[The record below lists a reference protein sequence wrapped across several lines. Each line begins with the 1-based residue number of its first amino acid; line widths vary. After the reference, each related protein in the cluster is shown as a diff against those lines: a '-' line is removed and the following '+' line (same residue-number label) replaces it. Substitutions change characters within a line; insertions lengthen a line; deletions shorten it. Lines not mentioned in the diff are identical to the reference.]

1 MADTIYLKKRLIGKE
16 DINFDTNGTGETAN
30 FTTPDGV
37 EKTLTKLNA
46 SHFPLTAETKNKL
59 NASNVDEALKTL
71 YDKQPSGP
79 MTPDGLFEDTVVEIV
94 SGDNA
99 ETIQGKIDAQKKNL
113 NGYTLTFRFPAS
125 LTQNLYESLVWQDFY
140 NGTIVV
146 TGRTGDSRIM
156 VSDQQDITALFKFY
170 RCLCEVQIDYFS
182 LEHRKSLYG
191 ILAESTTSMIV
202 KECHFVGIDGSDSY
216 AAAIIGSNVFFAD
229 CEFVNDEY
237 YYPSEKKIDYLP
249 LSGGTMTGDI
259 LSSNKRSLQIIC
271 GPNTDYSPSIKIFGS
286 DLAETDP
293 DYLNRGSI
301 IFTAKDNTGL
311 KTNQLLIS
319 PDGTLKIGKKDI
331 TLGYPNYAAVT
342 TTTASTYTAK
352 VDGWVAVT
360 QNVRGSYIV
369 VKINNVFVG
378 GGGGSD
384 YDTSSFF
391 FPIKEGDKV
400 ETYLSD
406 DGIIPLEKYDT
417 KISFYPNQWDEVSK

>member
-30 FTTPDGV
+30 FMTPDGE
-37 EKTLTKLNA
+37 EKMLTKINA
-46 SHFPLTAETKNKL
+46 SHFPLTAATKDKL
-59 NASNVDEALKTL
+59 NASNVDEALQSL

-125 LTQNLYESLVWQDFY
+125 LSQNLYESLVWQDFY

-146 TGRTGDSRIM
+146 TGRTGDSRIV

-170 RCLCEVQIDYFS
+170 RCLCEVQVDYFS
-182 LEHRKSLYG
+182 LKHSKSLYG

-237 YYPSEKKIDYLP
+237 YYPSEKKTDYLP
-249 LSGGTMTGDI
+249 LAGGTMSGDI
-259 LSSNKRSLQIIC
+259 YSSTKRSFQII
-271 GPNTDYSPSIKIFGS
+271 GGLNTDKSPYIKIFGS
-286 DLAETDP
+286 DLPETDP
-293 DYLNRGSI
+293 DYSKRGSI
-301 IFTAKDNTGL
+301 ILTAKDNTGL
-311 KTNQLLIS
+311 KTNQLCIS
-319 PDGTLKIGKKDI
+319 PDGTLYGGKDI
-331 TLGYPNYAAVT
+331 TLGYPNYAAGVDI
-342 TTTASTYTAK
+342 SGVETYTAPC
-352 VDGWVAVT
+352 DGWIYASRRRDDTYVGFYV
-360 QNVRGSYIV
+360 NGYIV
-369 VKINNVFVG
+369 AHG
-378 GGGGSD
+378 GGTGLDRTSCFAPIKKD
-384 YDTSSFF
+384 QVFSIYKTDAQKENKKETLTTSSY
-391 FPIKEGDKV
+391 GDFMH
-400 ETYLSD
+400 
-406 DGIIPLEKYDT
+406 
-417 KISFYPNQWDEVSK
+417 FYPMA